1 MADQLSRKDRIIALK
16 VIDNVGQT
24 DGVDLSALSE
34 EDFNRLEEQVVDYAS
49 TRADAWNKAFES
61 KKLSVE

>member
-1 MADQLSRKDRIIALK
+1 MADQLSRKDRIIDLK

-24 DGVDLSALSE
+24 DGVDLFALSE

-49 TRADAWNKAFES
+49 TRADAWKKDFES
-61 KKLSVE
+61 KNAH